1 MLFKVKKKRLSF
13 SKAQGIHGDYLKNQ
27 VDEIN
32 IYTFMC
38 DLVVDFTK
46 KIEFW
51 SQKAVKTLYKSEE
64 KRLSFSKALVRCIK
78 GGHLSKKSGY
88 DENLNF
94 GLIQL

>member
-46 KIEFW
+46 KIEF
-51 SQKAVKTLYKSEE
+51 
-64 KRLSFSKALVRCIK
+64 
-78 GGHLSKKSGY
+78 
-88 DENLNF
+88 
-94 GLIQL
+94 